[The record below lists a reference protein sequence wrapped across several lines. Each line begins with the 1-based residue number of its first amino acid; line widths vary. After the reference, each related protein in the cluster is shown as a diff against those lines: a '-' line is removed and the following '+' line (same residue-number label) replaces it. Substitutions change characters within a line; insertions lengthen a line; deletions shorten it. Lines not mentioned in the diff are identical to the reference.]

1 MRGMPPGPEP
11 EELARWL
18 LITEGG
24 AHNTLEEQ
32 TMVAVHTYERLRTHL
47 AVFLGLQ
54 GFDALWVRALHVGRR
69 AFLWD
74 DSDAVSAEPL
84 SSHRLDTIVR
94 GRSAIEAHD
103 ILLAIFSQFL
113 VLLFTFIGAD
123 LGFRLLQQRWP
134 ALPASTTNE
143 RGEEAQQ

>member
-1 MRGMPPGPEP
+1 MRRTPPGPEP

-54 GFDALWVRALHVGRR
+54 GFDALWARALHVGRH
-69 AFLWD
+69 AFPWD
-74 DSDAVSAEPL
+74 DSDGISTVPRSQ
-84 SSHRLDTIVR
+84 HRLDIVLQ
-94 GRSAIEAHD
+94 GRDAVEAPEV
-103 ILLAIFSQFL
+103 LLAIFSQFL

-123 LGFRLLQQRWP
+123 LGFRLLQQHWP
-134 ALPASTTNE
+134 TLLELTANE